1 MRQVRLISLAILLSL
16 GFGNSASSNNVKIVN
31 EVSEL
36 KFSYLNEIPKGP
48 LLESFNIGF
57 CINQIIEPKTGSGM
71 DLVEKGWR
79 VLSEKSI
86 GPFDFV
92 SFAGD
97 FRDGLSGACII
108 RQGNVSISKAGELF
122 GVIYTNSKDDE
133 LIGRLSVA
141 EGGVVQ
147 ILSSGSSPWAD
158 IKILKNQIKIENKA
172 SIQSFCSGSVI
183 VPNIIG
189 EQIGGARKSLIEFS
203 WEPIVQTQEVVL
215 SFVETMRESGLVET
229 IDCSGTGMGYC
240 SFEYENADAKLWV
253 QSSGDENRVLYHSV
267 SCK

>member
-1 MRQVRLISLAILLSL
+1 M
-16 GFGNSASSNNVKIVN
+16 
-31 EVSEL
+31 
-36 KFSYLNEIPKGP
+36 NEIPKGP

-229 IDCSGTGMGYC
+229 IDCGGTGMGYC

>member
-1 MRQVRLISLAILLSL
+1 MRMVYTFILLSL

-92 SFAGD
+92 SFAGE
-97 FRDGLSGACII
+97 FRDG
-108 RQGNVSISKAGELF
+108 
-122 GVIYTNSKDDE
+122 
-133 LIGRLSVA
+133 
-141 EGGVVQ
+141 
-147 ILSSGSSPWAD
+147 
-158 IKILKNQIKIENKA
+158 
-172 SIQSFCSGSVI
+172 
-183 VPNIIG
+183 
-189 EQIGGARKSLIEFS
+189 
-203 WEPIVQTQEVVL
+203 
-215 SFVETMRESGLVET
+215 
-229 IDCSGTGMGYC
+229 
-240 SFEYENADAKLWV
+240 
-253 QSSGDENRVLYHSV
+253 
-267 SCK
+267 